1 MTTTTKAT
9 GKTPKLWELSDEI
22 TNLEDQIADIQD
34 REDLSE
40 SEKDQLMREI
50 LETWLSTGKEFDAKA
65 CNVAA
70 YIKHLEAITE
80 ARKNE
85 YRRLRDL
92 AEQSENQ
99 SQRLRN
105 YLVSNMQKLGKK
117 KVSGVSVNLSLRK
130 KPAKVVL
137 NCPLEDLPA
146 AFMKVEITPRLS
158 ELKKHL
164 QSNADCSFA
173 QLADVEEYSVMI
185 K

>member
-1 MTTTTKAT
+1 MTTATKTPA
-9 GKTPKLWELSDEI
+9 KTPKLWELSDEI
-22 TNLEDQIADIQD
+22 NYLEELLNEIELRDDLTDAE
-34 REDLSE
+34 REGYY
-40 SEKDQLMREI
+40 EI
-50 LETWLSTGKEFDAKA
+50 ILNDWLSTGKEFDSKA

-92 AEQSENQ
+92 AEQSEKQ
-99 SQRLRN
+99 AQRLRN
-105 YLVSNMQKLGKK
+105 YLVSNMQKLNKTK
-117 KVSGVSVNLSLRK
+117 ISGLSANLSLRK

-137 NCPLEDLPA
+137 ICPPEDLPA

-158 ELKKHL
+158 ELKKHV
-164 QSNADCSFA
+164 QSNPDCSFA
-173 QLADVEEYSVMI
+173 QLSSVEEYSVMI